1 MHSWFYAEKLRT
13 VATRRKKKG
22 GENKDEDDGTAKV
35 QNPRRGSIICLPSLG
50 CKGMGECDVLIGCQI

>member
-13 VATRRKKKG
+13 LATRNKKKG
-22 GENKDEDDGTAKV
+22 GENEDEADGTPKV

-50 CKGMGECDVLIGCQI
+50 